1 MLFLRA
7 MPEWDED
14 DELDTKKP
22 LILRV
27 TAVIVVIGLVI
38 FIADLFFNLI
48 LGRF

>member
-1 MLFLRA
+1 MLTA

-22 LILRV
+22 LILRI
-27 TAVIVVIGLVI
+27 TAIVVVVGLVL

>member
-1 MLFLRA
+1 MVISA

-14 DELDTKKP
+14 DELDTRKP

-27 TAVIVVIGLVI
+27 TAVVVAIGLVL
-38 FIADLFFNLI
+38 FIADLFFNLL